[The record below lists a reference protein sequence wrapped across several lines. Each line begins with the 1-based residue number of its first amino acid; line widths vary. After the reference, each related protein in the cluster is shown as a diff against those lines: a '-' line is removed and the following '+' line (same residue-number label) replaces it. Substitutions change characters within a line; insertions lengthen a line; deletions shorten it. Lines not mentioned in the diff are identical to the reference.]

1 MMLVQ
6 PLVRGLR
13 PRNASYSEMY
23 TDVFFDFQLV
33 KTHGTDIYILQ
44 ACDIQ
49 SFEAIKGLV
58 LGFNAQVRGRQ
69 SV

>member
-1 MMLVQ
+1 
-6 PLVRGLR
+6 
-13 PRNASYSEMY
+13 MY

-49 SFEAIKGLV
+49 SFEGIKGLV